1 LWASLELMS
10 AQLEEL
16 GISDEEIGNV

>member
-1 LWASLELMS
+1 MS

-16 GISDEEIGNV
+16 GIIHSSVRSADEPEQGD